1 MGTLVEKHQIEG
13 LERVYRVEFFDRLG
27 KTITVVT
34 LPENSLRFPAPL
46 RTRVK
51 LINHAGVTAR
61 MSLNNMSKISIEVSP
76 ETAAA
81 YQSAS
86 SEEKERV
93 RILIDLLMR
102 RPSEDDSDFLGKLM
116 DEISDRAEARGLTP
130 EILESLL
137 NEP

>member
-51 LINHAGVTAR
+51 LINHAGV
-61 MSLNNMSKISIEVSP
+61 LFKQLP
-76 ETAAA
+76 EA
-81 YQSAS
+81 QQ
-86 SEEKERV
+86 E
-93 RILIDLLMR
+93 
-102 RPSEDDSDFLGKLM
+102 
-116 DEISDRAEARGLTP
+116 
-130 EILESLL
+130 
-137 NEP
+137 